1 MRAGFLAGLLAAA
14 CGYAWIAFAELAWLS
29 SAGRLGPAFFPRL
42 IGVALVA
49 LTAWSLW
56 DELRRRAP
64 EPLSGHGRV
73 TAALAVLSA
82 LFVAA
87 LEPLGGLLAMLAYLA
102 AALALLNRR
111 RTLQNVLLAT
121 LLPAAIYLVF
131 RVWLNAA
138 VPRGPFGF

>member
-56 DELRRRAP
+56 DELRRPAP
-64 EPLSGHGRV
+64 EPISVHWRV
-73 TAALAVLSA
+73 TAALVVLSA
-82 LFVAA
+82 LCVAA
-87 LEPLGGLLAMLAYLA
+87 LEPLGGLLAMVAYLA
-102 AALALLNRR
+102 ATLALLNRR
-111 RTLQNVLLAT
+111 RTLHNVLLAL
-121 LLPAAIYLVF
+121 LLPLVIYVVF

>member
-56 DELRRRAP
+56 DELRRPAP
-64 EPLSGHGRV
+64 EPVSAHWRV
-73 TAALAVLSA
+73 TAALVVLST

-87 LEPLGGLLAMLAYLA
+87 LELLGGLLAMVAYLA
-102 AALALLNRR
+102 ATLALLNRQ
-111 RTLQNVLLAT
+111 RTLQNVLLAL
-121 LLPAAIYLVF
+121 LLPLVIYVVF

>member
-14 CGYAWIAFAELAWLS
+14 GGYAWIAFADLAWLS

-42 IGVALVA
+42 IGAALVA

-56 DELRRRAP
+56 DELRRPGREPIP
-64 EPLSGHGRV
+64 EHWRV

-87 LEPLGGLLAMLAYLA
+87 LEPLGGLLAMVAYLA
-102 AALALLNRR
+102 AALWLLNRR
-111 RTLQNVLLAT
+111 RTLQNVLLAL
-121 LLPAAIYLVF
+121 LLPAAMYFVF